1 MSLEEPEIV
10 RQGSR
15 YGVRLK
21 ASAPS
26 IHLLKADIK
35 TEVAPIVGSEKQS
48 EDLIK
53 YLLDGFE
60 EDPSKIWESNI
71 FGKSLHELV
80 NEGLNNKLS
89 RMPDEAQ
96 IKLQETLQKIINE
109 EGVEDEY
116 KNGANQYGT
125 KPSAVIQA
133 YNSMLKNY
141 ASVQLKLMQLLPKQ
155 ASASRLSK
163 MFDDE

>member
-1 MSLEEPEIV
+1 MTKEERIYIEFERV
-10 RQGSR
+10 
-15 YGVRLK
+15 K
-21 ASAPS
+21 AFYQ
-26 IHLLKADIK
+26 DISPNQR
-35 TEVAPIVGSEKQS
+35 EVAMPLLQNSAFMKVTL
-48 EDLIK
+48 ED
-53 YLLDGFE
+53 
-60 EDPSKIWESNI
+60 
-71 FGKSLHELV
+71 
-80 NEGLNNKLS
+80 
-89 RMPDEAQ
+89 
-96 IKLQETLQKIINE
+96 LQKIINE